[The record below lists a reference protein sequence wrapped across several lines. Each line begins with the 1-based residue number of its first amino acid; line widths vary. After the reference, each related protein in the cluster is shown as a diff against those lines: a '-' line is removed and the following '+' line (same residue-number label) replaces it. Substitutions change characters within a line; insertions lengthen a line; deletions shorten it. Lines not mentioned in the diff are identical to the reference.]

1 MTSELPIDP
10 AVFPEKK
17 YISTFSSGRRELGS
31 VFHMM
36 CYRYD
41 QFLPPSRPQ
50 STNHIPHPPW
60 PQLATMVRAESGHDY
75 SNWLVP
81 SGSRKGGVV
90 AKTRK
95 CDFLDPFFP
104 FTSYRVRFHK
114 WNSDFVFQCGYHQPW
129 EFFMPLI
136 NVQSCCTDYQPV
148 PLMMSATHVV
158 DGRGRGNKV
167 TL

>member
-60 PQLATMVRAESGHDY
+60 PQLATMDRVESGHDY
-75 SNWLVP
+75 GNWLVP

-95 CDFLDPFFP
+95 CDSLDPFFHLVP
-104 FTSYRVRFHK
+104 CSVPQVKFRFCFPVWLSPAMRVLYALDKCTLMLYWLPTCSPHDV
-114 WNSDFVFQCGYHQPW
+114 SHSCGGW
-129 EFFMPLI
+129 
-136 NVQSCCTDYQPV
+136 TG
-148 PLMMSATHVV
+148 A
-158 DGRGRGNKV
+158 R
-167 TL
+167 